1 MILLVFIFAHRIE
14 LTKSLGIG
22 AIWINFTKLKF
33 ISDRTMITK
42 EIEHVRNTTLYFV
55 YEATNHV
62 CSLLYDLGEQNLNT
76 EVQMGHLRAND

>member
-1 MILLVFIFAHRIE
+1 
-14 LTKSLGIG
+14 
-22 AIWINFTKLKF
+22 
-33 ISDRTMITK
+33 MITK